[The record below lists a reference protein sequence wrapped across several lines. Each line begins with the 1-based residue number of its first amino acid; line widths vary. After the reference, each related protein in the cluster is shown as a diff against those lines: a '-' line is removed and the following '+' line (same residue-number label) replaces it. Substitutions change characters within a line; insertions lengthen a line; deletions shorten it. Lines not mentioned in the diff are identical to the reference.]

1 MSSNHADDPA
11 RRGAVSVQLPVALP
25 LVQRTS
31 FDRSRVVA
39 FWRGWTGIL
48 ALVGVASLVAYVCAY
63 VVRPWGA
70 EGAAFL
76 SDFGEVPVELIG
88 VTLGIAIVA
97 REPRRQARLAW
108 GLVTLALGANLIGN
122 VVYGVYDQAGQQP
135 FPSIADAFYLG
146 FYPLM
151 LLGLLALPTASLRR
165 DLFAWR
171 VWSNVVIVILGGG
184 MALVHFVLLPTV
196 AQLSGEPVT
205 TLVSLAYPAGD
216 LALVTA
222 IATIS
227 SRRPYAGDRG
237 VLALFMLAVGAWFIA
252 DLAFAILSASAA
264 YEQGSI
270 SDVIWLAGDL
280 AFVLAAQACLV
291 SMPRKDRDT
300 PGEVLSIGRLG
311 PYAMLGLGL
320 LTLVAATL
328 GEQRE
333 IAVLAILVVLLT
345 ALVVFRQLVD
355 ESQRRRAEAALLA
368 ERSAAADRA
377 ARQARHDSLT
387 SLPNRIRVHELLQGE
402 IEASRLTGR
411 PVTLGFLDLNYFKAV
426 NDNFGHAVGDELLVE
441 VSHRLVRSVREGDT
455 VARLGGDEFAIILPG
470 TSADDALH
478 VIERAMDALEQ
489 PIDLAGTE
497 VAVGGAFGF
506 ATFPDCGATDDDALI
521 RCADTAM
528 YRAKR
533 QRLGP
538 TSYDPTFEDH
548 GPDASILAQLREAI
562 HGDGLV
568 LEYQPIRERGSGRTV
583 AAEALVRWQHPSRGL
598 IQPGDFLPLATQ
610 TGLMRALDA
619 RVLDLACAQ
628 GRAWR
633 DAGLAIRIS
642 VNVSRDSLEDRG
654 FLGLV
659 RAALHRHTLAA
670 SMVVLEVTEEGIFES
685 PERVGGVV
693 ERARELG
700 VQMAIDDF
708 GAGSSSLGRL
718 RDLPV
723 DYLKIDRSF
732 VTSLL
737 ADERNRAIVEAVV
750 ALGHRLGKRLVAEG
764 VEDEATLAYLD
775 ELGVD
780 YAQGFFIGRPVAP
793 SRLTARLRQ
802 EAASVPAST
811 SIPAV
816 RSMAGEAP

>member
-1 MSSNHADDPA
+1 M
-11 RRGAVSVQLPVALP
+11 LLY
-25 LVQRTS
+25 L
-31 FDRSRVVA
+31 
-39 FWRGWTGIL
+39 
-48 ALVGVASLVAYVCAY
+48 CAY
-63 VVRPWGA
+63 AGRPAGA
-70 EGAAFL
+70 DGAAFL
-76 SDFGEVPVELIG
+76 SDFGELPIEMIG
-88 VTLGIAIVA
+88 IALAIAIVA

-108 GLVTLALGANLIGN
+108 WMFTFALGANLIGN
-122 VVYGVYDQAGQQP
+122 LVYGVYDQLGQQP

-165 DLFAWR
+165 DMFAWR

-184 MALVHFVLLPTV
+184 MALVHFVLLPTI
-196 AQLSGEPVT
+196 AQLSGDPVT

-222 IATIS
+222 IATVS

-237 VLALFMLAVGAWFIA
+237 VLALFRLAVAAWFFA
-252 DLAFAILSASAA
+252 DLVFAILSASGS

-280 AFVLAAQACLV
+280 AFLLAAQACLV
-291 SMPRKDRDT
+291 SLPRRDRET
-300 PGEVLSIGRLG
+300 PSEALSIGRLG

-328 GEQRE
+328 GEQQE
-333 IAVLAILVVLLT
+333 IAALAILVVLLT
-345 ALVVFRQLVD
+345 GLVVFRQLVD
-355 ESQRRRAEAALLA
+355 ESQRRRAEATLLA
-368 ERSAAADRA
+368 ERSTAADRA
-377 ARQARHDSLT
+377 ARQARHDPLT
-387 SLPNRIRVHELLQGE
+387 SLPNRTRVHELLQSE

-426 NDNFGHAVGDELLVE
+426 NDNLGHAVGDELLVE
-441 VSHRLVRSVREGDT
+441 VAHRLVRSVREGDT

-470 TSADDALH
+470 TPADDALH
-478 VIERAMDALEQ
+478 VIERASDALEQ
-489 PIDLAGTE
+489 PIGLSGME

-506 ATFPDCGATDDDALI
+506 ATFPDCGATDDDELI

-528 YRAKR
+528 YRAKH

-538 TSYDPTFEDH
+538 TSYDPSLEEH

-562 HGDGLV
+562 HGDGMV
-568 LEYQPIRERGSGRTV
+568 LEYQPIRERRSGRVV

-628 GRAWR
+628 GRAWG
-633 DAGLAIRIS
+633 DAGLAVRIS
-642 VNVSRDSLEDRG
+642 VNVSRDSLEDPG
-654 FLGLV
+654 YLGLV
-659 RAALHRHTLAA
+659 RAALDRHALAA
-670 SMVVLEVTEEGIFES
+670 GMLVLEVTEEGIFES

-693 ERARELG
+693 ERARGLG

-708 GAGSSSLGRL
+708 GTGFSSLGRL

-723 DYLKIDRSF
+723 EYLKIDRSF

-737 ADERNRAIVEAVV
+737 ADARNRAIVEAVV
-750 ALGHRLGKRLVAEG
+750 ALGHRLGKRIVAEG

-775 ELGVD
+775 DLGVE
-780 YAQGFFIGRPVAP
+780 YTQGSHVGRPIAP
-793 SRLTARLRQ
+793 SRLTARLRK
-802 EAASVPAST
+802 EAASVPASASRPAASKAASGT
-811 SIPAV
+811 S
-816 RSMAGEAP
+816 

>member
-1 MSSNHADDPA
+1 MPLGQRA
-11 RRGAVSVQLPVALP
+11 R
-25 LVQRTS
+25 
-31 FDRSRVVA
+31 FDRSRLVS

-48 ALVGVASLVAYVCAY
+48 ALVGVASLLAYVWAY
-63 VVRPWGA
+63 VARPAGA
-70 EGAAFL
+70 DGAAFL

-97 REPRRQARLAW
+97 REPRPQARLAW
-108 GLVTLALGANLIGN
+108 WLVTIALAANLIGN
-122 VVYGVYDQAGQQP
+122 VVYGIYDQAGQQP

-237 VLALFMLAVGAWFIA
+237 VLALFMLAVGAWFVA
-252 DLAFAILSASAA
+252 DLVFAILSASAS

-455 VARLGGDEFAIILPG
+455 VARLGGDEFAVIIPDLADCDVEALADRVAQSVG
-470 TSADDALH
+470 ERYLLQGRELFVAASVGVAVAADNESADTLLSNA
-478 VIERAMDALEQ
+478 
-489 PIDLAGTE
+489 DL
-497 VAVGGAFGF
+497 
-506 ATFPDCGATDDDALI
+506 
-521 RCADTAM
+521 AM

-533 QRLGP
+533 LGLGRHHRYH
-538 TSYDPTFEDH
+538 T
-548 GPDASILAQLREAI
+548 GMREAI
-562 HGDGLV
+562 IDRVALEAELHHALDRNELV
-568 LEYQPIRERGSGRTV
+568 LHYQPTIDLASDAVVG
-583 AAEALVRWQHPSRGL
+583 AEALIRWRHPTRGL
-598 IQPGDFLPLATQ
+598 LPPARFIPAAEQ
-610 TGLMRALDA
+610 SALIVELGRWA
-619 RVLDLACAQ
+619 LQEACAQ
-628 GRAWR
+628 MTRWR
-633 DAGLAIRIS
+633 DSGSLVKLESIAVNISGRHLRDPAIVDDVRDAVARSGLPPT
-642 VNVSRDSLEDRG
+642 
-654 FLGLV
+654 FLVIEITEGVLV
-659 RAALHRHTLAA
+659 EQIEQNRQTLDALKR
-670 SMVVLEVTEEGIFES
+670 
-685 PERVGGVV
+685 
-693 ERARELG
+693 LG
-700 VQMAIDDF
+700 VRIALDDF
-708 GAGSSSLGRL
+708 GTGYSALNYLHRFPI
-718 RDLPV
+718 DI
-723 DYLKIDRSF
+723 LKIDQSF
-732 VTSLL
+732 LQNLHRAQSQSL
-737 ADERNRAIVEAVV
+737 ARAII
-750 ALGHRLGKRLVAEG
+750 RLGQALALKTIAEG
-764 VEDEATLAYLD
+764 VETVDQLHAIKLA
-775 ELGVD
+775 GCSQ
-780 YAQGFFIGRPVAP
+780 AQGFHLCPPLESSQAWQAIHAHNM
-793 SRLTARLRQ
+793 T
-802 EAASVPAST
+802 PAGLSAQLHRT
-811 SIPAV
+811 
-816 RSMAGEAP
+816 

>member
-1 MSSNHADDPA
+1 MSL
-11 RRGAVSVQLPVALP
+11 GLPVALP
-25 LVQRTS
+25 RVRGAA
-31 FDRSRVVA
+31 FDPSRIRD
-39 FWRGWTGIL
+39 FWRGWTGVL
-48 ALVGVASLVAYVCAY
+48 ALLSVAYVGLY
-63 VVRPWGA
+63 VCFYTARPAGA

-76 SDFGEVPVELIG
+76 SDFGEIPIELMGIAM
-88 VTLGIAIVA
+88 GIAIVT

-108 GLVTLALGANLIGN
+108 WMFTVAFVANLMGN
-122 VVYGVYDQAGQQP
+122 LVYGVYDQAGQQP

-165 DLFAWR
+165 DLLAWR

-196 AQLSGEPVT
+196 AQLSGDPVST
-205 TLVSLAYPAGD
+205 IVSLAYPAGD

-237 VLALFMLAVGAWFIA
+237 VLALFMLAVGAWFVA
-252 DLAFAILSASAA
+252 DLVFAILSANGSYA
-264 YEQGSI
+264 QGSI
-270 SDVIWLAGDL
+270 SDVIWLAADL

-291 SMPRKDRDT
+291 SMPRRDRET

-328 GEQRE
+328 GEQQE

-368 ERSAAADRA
+368 ERSSAADRA
-377 ARQARHDSLT
+377 ARQARHDPLT

-426 NDNFGHAVGDELLVE
+426 NDNLGHAVGDELLVE
-441 VSHRLVRSVREGDT
+441 VAQRLVRSVRDGDT

-478 VIERAMDALEQ
+478 VIERASDALEQ
-489 PIDLAGTE
+489 PIVLSGTE

-506 ATFPDCGATDDDALI
+506 ATFPGCGATDDDGLI

-538 TSYDPTFEDH
+538 TSYDPSFEEH
-548 GPDASILAQLREAI
+548 GPDASVLAQLREAI

-628 GRAWR
+628 GRAWA
-633 DAGLAIRIS
+633 DSGLAIRIS

-659 RAALHRHTLAA
+659 RAALDRHALAA
-670 SMVVLEVTEEGIFES
+670 GMVVLEVTEEGIFES

-708 GAGSSSLGRL
+708 GAGFSSLGRL

-737 ADERNRAIVEAVV
+737 ADAQNRAIVEAVV

-764 VEDEATLAYLD
+764 VEDAATLAYLD
-775 ELGVD
+775 DLGVD
-780 YAQGFFIGRPVAP
+780 YAQGFHIGRPEAP
-793 SRLTARLRQ
+793 SKLTARLRR
-802 EAASVPAST
+802 EAAPSSAPLSRPAVGRAATST
-811 SIPAV
+811 S
-816 RSMAGEAP
+816 

>member
-1 MSSNHADDPA
+1 MSL
-11 RRGAVSVQLPVALP
+11 RLPVALP
-25 LVQRTS
+25 RVQGAR
-31 FDRSRVVA
+31 FDRSRISA
-39 FWRGWTGIL
+39 FWRGWTGVL
-48 ALVGVASLVAYVCAY
+48 ALIGVALSLLYVCAY
-63 VVRPWGA
+63 AGRPAGA
-70 EGAAFL
+70 GGAALL
-76 SDFGEVPVELIG
+76 SDFGEIPIELIG
-88 VTLGIAIVA
+88 IALGTAVLA

-108 GLVTLALGANLIGN
+108 WMFTIALGANLMGN

-165 DLFAWR
+165 DMFAWR

-184 MALVHFVLLPTV
+184 MTLVHFVLLPTI
-196 AQLSGEPVT
+196 AQLSGDPVT
-205 TLVSLAYPAGD
+205 TLVSVAYPAGD

-237 VLALFMLAVGAWFIA
+237 VLALFGLAVAAWFVA
-252 DLAFAILSASAA
+252 DLVFAILSASGS

-291 SMPRKDRDT
+291 SIPRHDRET
-300 PGEVLSIGRLG
+300 PGEVLSIGRIG

-320 LTLVAATL
+320 LTLVAATV
-328 GEQRE
+328 GEQEE
-333 IAVLAILVVLLT
+333 IAVLGILVVLLT

-355 ESQRRRAEAALLA
+355 ESQRRRAEAALLT

-377 ARQARHDSLT
+377 ARQAQHDPLT
-387 SLPNRIRVHELLQGE
+387 SLPNRTRVHELLQGE

-426 NDNFGHAVGDELLVE
+426 NDNLGHAVGDELLVE
-441 VSHRLVRSVREGDT
+441 VARRLVRSVREGDT

-478 VIERAMDALEQ
+478 VMERASVALEQ
-489 PIDLAGTE
+489 PIDLSGTE

-506 ATFPDCGATDDDALI
+506 ATFPGCGATDDDGLI

-538 TSYDPTFEDH
+538 TSYHPSFEEH
-548 GPDASILAQLREAI
+548 GPDASSLAQLRDAI
-562 HGDGLV
+562 HGDGMV

-583 AAEALVRWQHPSRGL
+583 AAEALVRWRHPTRGL
-598 IQPGDFLPLATQ
+598 VQPGDFLPLAMQ

-628 GRAWR
+628 GRAWV

-642 VNVSRDSLEDRG
+642 VNVSRDSLEDRA

-659 RAALHRHTLAA
+659 RAALERHDLPAGLI
-670 SMVVLEVTEEGIFES
+670 VLEVTEEGIFEN

-693 ERARELG
+693 ERARDLG

-708 GAGSSSLGRL
+708 GAGFSSLGRL

-732 VTSLL
+732 VTTVL
-737 ADERNRAIVEAVV
+737 ADARNRAIVEAVV

-764 VEDEATLAYLD
+764 VEDGLTLAYLD
-775 ELGVD
+775 DLDVE
-780 YAQGFFIGRPVAP
+780 YTQGSFIGRPLAP
-793 SRLTARLRQ
+793 SRLTARLRK
-802 EAASVPAST
+802 EAARASAPVSSPAARRAASRAT
-811 SIPAV
+811 
-816 RSMAGEAP
+816 